1 MRAISLASALVL
13 ALAVATMA
21 YVPPAAGASAPAEK
35 TATTGTKSD
44 TVAQPAK
51 EAPPAKELP
60 ARTPQ
65 GRTPFQ
71 VFAAIERAWNKGLV
85 DSIVAFLPEEDIALQ
100 LGKATPAKAFY
111 SHDQAAYMLRDALGF
126 AVTESFQ
133 FVEFKYE
140 KVGEEPPYAQAE
152 WTFCREPAG
161 QLIVQ
166 KVRIELK
173 KAAGRLVISE
183 IRVED

>member
-1 MRAISLASALVL
+1 MRAVSLASALAL
-13 ALAVATMA
+13 ALGLAMMA
-21 YVPPAAGASAPAEK
+21 SVPSAAGVSAPAEK
-35 TATTGTKSD
+35 TSATGTKSD

-60 ARTPQ
+60 ASTPQ

-71 VFAAIERAWNKGLV
+71 VFAAIERAWSKGLV
-85 DSIVAFLPEEDIALQ
+85 DSIVTFLPVEDVSLQ
-100 LGKATPAKAFY
+100 LGKASPAKAFY

-126 AVTESFQ
+126 TVTESFQ
-133 FVEFKYE
+133 FVEFKNE
-140 KVGEEPPYAQAE
+140 KAGEEPPYAVAE
-152 WTFCREPAG
+152 WTFRREPAG

-173 KAAGRLVISE
+173 KAPGCLVVSE